1 MDTSLFAGSQRR
13 TLPCWVAG
21 TRRIVTLAIATLALA
36 LGLAPG
42 AEARSPLAG
51 KGMWIWYVSQSGGS
65 AAAIANKAKD
75 HGFRLVLIKSSDGG
89 NAWSQFSSSLVR
101 QLHDR
106 GMRVCA
112 WQFVYGNSPKSEARR
127 GVGAIEKG
135 ADCLVIDAESSY
147 EGRYAAADTYM
158 DVLRRRKP
166 HGVPVGFTSFPYV
179 DYHLRLPYSVFLG
192 KGGATLNV
200 PQVYW
205 HTIGDSPASS
215 LSHTYRWNRPY
226 HRPIYPLG
234 QTYQNPPD
242 DQLRE
247 FRRRAKG
254 YGANGVSWWSWQET
268 SSHEWNVIGRRLSG
282 PFPDGSHDYPRIAEG
297 ARGDVV
303 VLIQELLLAW
313 GEKVGGVDG
322 IFGNRTTRAVRRFQ
336 ADQGI
341 TITGAVGN
349 STWRALRERRPRRIN
364 WSNRGNPGF
373 AKAAMLE
380 PKLAPALELPSTP
393 GRP

>member
-1 MDTSLFAGSQRR
+1 V
-13 TLPCWVAG
+13 WVAG
-21 TRRIVTLAIATLALA
+21 TRRIVTLAIATIALA
-36 LGLAPG
+36 LGLAP
-42 AEARSPLAG
+42 EAAARTPLAG

-65 AAAIANKAKD
+65 AGAIANKAKD

-101 QLHDR
+101 ALHDR

-112 WQFVYGNSPKSEARR
+112 WQFVYGNYPKAEARR

-135 ADCLVIDAESSY
+135 ADCLVVDAESSY
-147 EGRYAAADTYM
+147 EGRYVAADTFM

-166 HGVPVGFTSFPYV
+166 PGVPVGFTSFPYV

-205 HTIGDSPASS
+205 HTIGDSPAAS
-215 LSHTYRWNRPY
+215 LGHTYRWNRPY

-268 SSHEWNVIGRRLSG
+268 NNHEWSVIGRKLNG
-282 PFPDGSHDYPRIAEG
+282 PFPDGTSGYPRIAEG

-313 GEKVGGVDG
+313 GKKVGGVDG
-322 IFGNRTTRAVRRFQ
+322 IFGNKTTRAVRRFQ
-336 ADQGI
+336 ADHGI
-341 TITGAVGN
+341 TASGAVDN
-349 STWRALRERRPRRIN
+349 ATWRALRERRPKRIN
-364 WSNRGNPGF
+364 WSARGNPGF
-373 AKAAMLE
+373 TNAAKLDA
-380 PKLAPALELPSTP
+380 KLPPAVELPSTP
-393 GRP
+393 GHP